1 MNEKAPSSPL
11 GSDLIA
17 HENVDDFE
25 HEDCNDESLNLSI
38 GNSEISLTSLGKD
51 PEDLIIKAER
61 VSRICAEIWL
71 LNLCI

>member
-11 GSDLIA
+11 GPIA
-17 HENVDDFE
+17 HERVDGSG
-25 HEDCNDESLNLSI
+25 HEDCNDDSLNLSI
-38 GNSEISLTSLGKD
+38 GNSEISLTSLGID

-61 VSRICAEIWL
+61 VGRVYSEVWP